1 MTERNPL
8 PTRAMYETI
17 RDLTELAVDG
27 IEARAK
33 DADGIEDKLN
43 VAAGQ
48 YAIERGQV
56 FVDQYSDAYAGGDLP
71 Q

>member
-8 PTRAMYETI
+8 PTRSMYETI

-27 IEARAK
+27 IEARER
-33 DADGIEDKLN
+33 DADGIDDKLN

-48 YAIERGQV
+48 YAIERGKV
-56 FVDQYSDAYAGGDLP
+56 FVEQYSDAYRGGDLP
-71 Q
+71 K